1 MEQNGLYFGL
11 YDGLYFV
18 SDIQNYLKYITK
30 KHEAV
35 IDNLPIRIY
44 VNQTKKRITFR
55 LKTGYY
61 LELLKPETM
70 KLIGTTKIKITKD
83 KNCGLFS
90 CWEITEVV
98 LVQCNIVNNDYQ
110 QDSTVLSLFF
120 SKKLL
125 GLAVRYLTQTSY
137 IVRNL
142 WLRVSIYR
150 SLVYWLVFQ
159 PARNR
164 DEIRI
169 ALVIYYYFI
178 VNYFIGDYLT
188 LDGLSFFAG
197 NVRKILAKI

>member
-30 KHEAV
+30 KHETV

-83 KNCGLFS
+83 KNCELFS

-98 LVQCNIVNNDYQ
+98 
-110 QDSTVLSLFF
+110 
-120 SKKLL
+120 
-125 GLAVRYLTQTSY
+125 
-137 IVRNL
+137 
-142 WLRVSIYR
+142 
-150 SLVYWLVFQ
+150 
-159 PARNR
+159 
-164 DEIRI
+164 
-169 ALVIYYYFI
+169 
-178 VNYFIGDYLT
+178 
-188 LDGLSFFAG
+188 
-197 NVRKILAKI
+197 